1 MTFENHTPKIS
12 VLTPIYNTKPQH
24 LRECIDSILDQ
35 TLTDFEFIILNDSPD
50 NLEIENIVKSYD
62 DIRIKYYKNDSN
74 IGISASRNKLLK
86 LARGEFVAVFD
97 HDDVCLPNRLENEA
111 SYLDKNAEV
120 GVVGAFVQYF
130 TEDAKDGTGHIVT
143 CPGYDHEIRCVLT
156 ESCYLAH
163 TSVMFRRS
171 VLIENNIKYKA
182 FFSPCEDYQIF
193 NELLDVTCFHV
204 IQEVLVKYRMHNSR
218 TSNLQEEKMR
228 CTAEAV
234 KLDIRNRY
242 PAYRYAYLKNNPRTL
257 FCCKLF
263 GILPFFKFKRNWIL
277 LFGVIP
283 LIKIQWKQ

>member
-74 IGISASRNKLLK
+74 IGISASRNKLLE
-86 LARGEFVAVFD
+86 LARGEYVAVFD

-130 TEDAKDGTGHIVT
+130 TEDAKDGTG
-143 CPGYDHEIRCVLT
+143 DRK
-156 ESCYLAH
+156 
-163 TSVMFRRS
+163 SV
-171 VLIENNIKYKA
+171 V
-182 FFSPCEDYQIF
+182 
-193 NELLDVTCFHV
+193 
-204 IQEVLVKYRMHNSR
+204 
-218 TSNLQEEKMR
+218 
-228 CTAEAV
+228 
-234 KLDIRNRY
+234 
-242 PAYRYAYLKNNPRTL
+242 
-257 FCCKLF
+257 
-263 GILPFFKFKRNWIL
+263 
-277 LFGVIP
+277 
-283 LIKIQWKQ
+283 